1 MSDTSW
7 NKGIIAWF
15 AGNSVAAN
23 LMMIVIV
30 CLGLSA
36 AFSIKKETNPR
47 IDIDLISITVPY
59 LGAAPEEV
67 EEGVLVKVEEAV
79 QDIEGIK
86 KITSRASEGSGRVN
100 VEVATGYDVQ
110 DIMDQVKLRV
120 DAISTFPTSWQTV
133 LKNIN

>member
-59 LGAAPEEV
+59 LGFD
-67 EEGVLVKVEEAV
+67 K
-79 QDIEGIK
+79 
-86 KITSRASEGSGRVN
+86 S
-100 VEVATGYDVQ
+100 
-110 DIMDQVKLRV
+110 
-120 DAISTFPTSWQTV
+120 
-133 LKNIN
+133 